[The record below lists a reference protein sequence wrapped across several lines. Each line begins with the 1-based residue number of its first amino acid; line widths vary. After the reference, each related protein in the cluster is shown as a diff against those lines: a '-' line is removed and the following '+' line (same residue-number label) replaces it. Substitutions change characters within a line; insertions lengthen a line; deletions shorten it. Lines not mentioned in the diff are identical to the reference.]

1 MKTSSASPAI
11 NADLKYRSLVID
23 ESEPFCLLDHD
34 NVTIFDHDG
43 QAINARPSDV
53 LDIANA
59 GIPIVSWYVPAVRT
73 RSMKLIH
80 LQTEAKMILGSHP
93 RWIDRDFNGFTQP
106 DCLAALE
113 VTNLI
118 EAYMRIQAI
127 HEVEGTPWSLAAA
140 IERGSYILALDELR
154 QRSAGLPVNVDWW
167 SRVLRNKSRIKVI
180 IAQEVATAY
189 PGSRFWQQDQETGNI
204 HFNQSGF
211 VEYIGRRGWDEG
223 WPQLGDGRLRLDRET
238 LDQQIKN
245 IPGLALFRQARDAI
259 NGLQGLQLTW
269 DQNDAVHPGST
280 PYHTK
285 TGRNQPRVRQGFI
298 FALHPAF
305 RVAGVR
311 PAPGR
316 ALIALDWSK
325 QEPAIAIGLSRDP
338 NYRAAYQSD
347 DLYLECA
354 RRAGAVPDGATKY
367 SHPVERQTYKAAMLG
382 IGYGMGERSLAARIY
397 TDLNGGQD
405 TEIVSEDEAANRAKR
420 VLSWYN
426 GEFAVL
432 QAHLDGEYRHALDRG
447 WCSSPDGWVAF
458 VSSEYNRR
466 PQLINFP
473 VQAAGA
479 TMLRRAVTSL
489 AFETDLDICQTL
501 HDAIYLNC
509 DERAVSETIAIAE
522 EHMRRAAETITD
534 VDIEIDVKVITH
546 EVRLEDP
553 RANQLLAIIN
563 TAI

>member
-11 NADLKYRSLVID
+11 NADRKYRSLVIG
-23 ESEPFCLLDHD
+23 EKEPFCLLDHD

-43 QAINARPSDV
+43 QAVSARPSDV
-53 LDIANA
+53 PDIANA
-59 GIPIVSWYVPAVRT
+59 GIPLVSWYVPAVRT

-93 RWIDRDFNGFTQP
+93 RWIDRDFNDFSQP
-106 DCLAALE
+106 ECLAALE
-113 VTNLI
+113 VSNLL

-127 HEVEGTPWSLAAA
+127 HEVAGTPWSVAAA
-140 IERGSYILALDELR
+140 SERGRYILALDALR
-154 QRSAGLPVNVDWW
+154 QRSSGLPVNVDWW
-167 SRVLRNKSRIKVI
+167 SRVLRSKSLIKVV
-180 IAQEVATAY
+180 IAQEIAAAY
-189 PGSRFWQQDQETGNI
+189 PGSRFWRQDQETGDI
-204 HFNQSGF
+204 HFNECGF
-211 VEYIGRRGWDEG
+211 VEYIERQGWSIG
-223 WPQLGDGRLRLDRET
+223 WPRSGSGRLRLDRDT
-238 LDQQIKN
+238 LDRQIKN

-259 NGLQGLQLTW
+259 NGLQGLKLTW
-269 DQNDAVHPGST
+269 DKNGTVYPGST

-285 TGRNQPRVRQGFI
+285 TGRNQPRVREGYI

-325 QEPAIAIGLSRDP
+325 QEPAIAIGLSGDR
-338 NYRAAYQSD
+338 NYRAAYQAD

-354 RRAGAVPDGATKY
+354 CRAGAVPNGATKY
-367 SHPVERQTYKAAMLG
+367 SHPVERQTYKSAMLA

-397 TDLNGGQD
+397 ADLNAGRD
-405 TEIVSEDEAANRAKR
+405 TEIVSEEEAANRAKR

-432 QAHLDGEYRHALDRG
+432 QAHLDRQYRHALDRG
-447 WCSSPDGWVAF
+447 WCASPDGWLAF
-458 VSSEYNRR
+458 VSSEYYRR

-489 AFETDLDICQTL
+489 AF
-501 HDAIYLNC
+501 
-509 DERAVSETIAIAE
+509 
-522 EHMRRAAETITD
+522 
-534 VDIEIDVKVITH
+534 
-546 EVRLEDP
+546 
-553 RANQLLAIIN
+553 
-563 TAI
+563 